1 MFRCSRFQVLGSS
14 TYWKTTNRQR
24 YYNGTVPFSSSSF
37 QALPGPIVMKV
48 EPPADNDR
56 PTAPTTLTKSALLLQ
71 WVRDSKLLEEE
82 LLGERMHQQL
92 LARGTPLLTTMSKY
106 VAAPF

>member
-1 MFRCSRFQVLGSS
+1 
-14 TYWKTTNRQR
+14 
-24 YYNGTVPFSSSSF
+24 
-37 QALPGPIVMKV
+37 MKV

-106 VAAPF
+106 VAAPLVVGGGWWWLVVGGGVVPYS